1 MNKIWRKG
9 TRVEDEDHNGI
20 ILPPDEDNYDKHGVD
35 NMVIKYRDN
44 KAIFEI
50 DSILHAQSEFYKKKQ
65 LNGELERFIGEL
77 NEHLEPIRDQMLNLD
92 RLSLN
97 FMLIGFAGTILI
109 AGLVGWMLSEIYSF
123 LFIILYTIALGCVL
137 SRNNKQL

>member
-1 MNKIWRKG
+1 
-9 TRVEDEDHNGI
+9 
-20 ILPPDEDNYDKHGVD
+20 
-35 NMVIKYRDN
+35 
-44 KAIFEI
+44 
-50 DSILHAQSEFYKKKQ
+50 

-109 AGLVGWMLSEIYSF
+109 AGLVGWMLSVIYSF
-123 LFIILYTIALGCVL
+123 LFIILYTIALACVL